1 MPRIPVPPE
10 DRSLSP
16 YTGWGRAHWE
26 AAADGLLTAA
36 LRHAGPRHA
45 LLSLPGPRPSWSG
58 PRSDGLEG
66 YARTFL
72 MAAFRVAG
80 AGGQDPL
87 GLLDRYAQ
95 GLEAGT
101 RSPTT
106 AREVT
111 AGDPFSW
118 PAVTDRGQAI
128 VEAASIALG
137 LRLTRPWLWDRLP
150 GHTRERAA
158 DWLAGALRH
167 TPVDNNWWLFQV
179 AVGGFLA
186 ETGHHVRAAEEAVR
200 RGLDRIERWYVGGG
214 WYTDGRPR
222 AFDHYNGW
230 AFHLYPVLH
239 AHLAGDRQALERYG
253 TRLSEY
259 LELFARTFGGDGAPL
274 HQGRSLTYRFA
285 AAAALWAGALSGR
298 SPLAPGAT
306 RRLASGALR
315 YFLDREEVCAD
326 GLLTLGWFGP
336 CPPMVQG
343 YSGPASPYWASKG
356 FLGLLLPAGHPVW
369 TAPEEAA
376 PVERGDAVRPAA
388 GPGWLV
394 QSTAADGL
402 VRVHNHGSDDQPADE
417 VLPDDPLYARLAYS
431 TATAPVFAAHSDD
444 AADAADAAESADAD
458 DTADVAD
465 NHFALLVDGGAS
477 ERGRITPLGTGADW
491 AASAHRPRAGG
502 AELPGVRVTS
512 LVCAAGALE
521 VHAHLVTGAAV
532 GTPVRHTGWAVAGAA
547 VETAVTGARARA
559 LVAGR
564 PLVSEAV
571 ALHGFTGATAVTP
584 RAGTAFGP
592 AAAVPALTGTV
603 TAAECLFVSLLRL
616 SGAGDAGDAGDAERP
631 AVRVTAHRSAQGHRL
646 LVHWPDGSRCEAV
659 VRAGAVAV
667 TPGGG

>member
-1 MPRIPVPPE
+1 MSRIPFPPE
-10 DRSLSP
+10 DRSLSA

-26 AAADGLLTAA
+26 TAADGLLTAA

-45 LLSLPGPRPSWSG
+45 LIGLPGPRPSWSG
-58 PRSDGLEG
+58 ARSDGLEG

-80 AGGQDPL
+80 AGGRDPL
-87 GLLDRYAQ
+87 GLLDRYAE

-101 RSPTT
+101 RTPVQP
-106 AREVT
+106 REPV
-111 AGDPFSW
+111 AHDPVSW

-128 VEAASIALG
+128 VEAASIALA

-150 GHTRERAA
+150 RTVRDRAA
-158 DWLAGALRH
+158 DWLAGALHH

-239 AHLAGDRQALERYG
+239 AHLADDRRALDRYG
-253 TRLSEY
+253 SRLAEF
-259 LELFARTFGGDGAPL
+259 LEQYAHTFGGDGAPL
-274 HQGRSLTYRFA
+274 HQGRSLIYRFA
-285 AAAALWAGALSGR
+285 AAAALWAGALTGH

-315 YFLDREEVCAD
+315 YFLDREEVTAD

-336 CPPMVQG
+336 CPPMVQS

-356 FLGLLLPAGHPVW
+356 FLGLLLPPGHPVW
-369 TAPEEAA
+369 TAAEEPA
-376 PVERGDAVRPAA
+376 PVERADAVRPLA
-388 GPGWLV
+388 GPGWLL

-417 VLPDDPLYARLAYS
+417 DEVLADDPLYARLAYS
-431 TATAPVFAAHSDD
+431 TVTAPIFGK
-444 AADAADAAESADAD
+444 
-458 DTADVAD
+458 TAD
-465 NHFALLVDGGAS
+465 NHFALLADGQAS

-491 AASAHRPRAGG
+491 AASAHRPRIAG
-502 AELPGVRVTS
+502 AELPEVHVTS
-512 LVCAAGALE
+512 LVFAAGALE

-532 GTPVRHTGWAVAGAA
+532 GTAVRHTGWAVAGDA
-547 VETAVTGARARA
+547 VESSVTGAGARAR
-559 LVAGR
+559 VADRPPGAEHPPVTER

-571 ALHGFTGATAVTP
+571 ALHGFTAATVMTP
-584 RAGTAFGP
+584 EAGTAFGP
-592 AAAVPALTGTV
+592 VAAVPALTGTV
-603 TAAECLFVSLLRL
+603 TAAECLFVSVLRL
-616 SGAGDAGDAGDAERP
+616 SGADADEPAPP
-631 AVRVTAHRSAQGHRL
+631 AVRVTVRRSAAGHRL
-646 LVHWPDGSRCEAV
+646 VVHRPGGDRREAV
-659 VRAGAVAV
+659 IRAGAVAV
-667 TPGGG
+667 TAGDS